1 MNKVSKEVKI
11 GIAFVIAIF
20 LLYYGISF
28 LKGINLFKRSNTYMV
43 VFDNVSGLT
52 QSTPVTLNGFQ
63 VGLVSSMELQP
74 NSADNKVVVY
84 LGMDK
89 GVKIPKGS
97 KLFLDVSV
105 LGSATIIMETNPYTK
120 EYYSSSDTIAGIK
133 KKGMLDAADTM
144 LPQIQQLVP
153 KIDSILSG
161 IQALV
166 NSPALT
172 QSMADINQIT
182 GNLAQS
188 TRQLNAMMG
197 TINKDVPVITGN
209 LNAMSTNL
217 NGLSSQLSQ
226 VDITA
231 TYQSIDA
238 TVKNLENL
246 SNRINSKEGSLGLL
260 LNDRQLYDSIN
271 TTIGNAS
278 LLLKDIRENPSR
290 YINVKVF

>member
-1 MNKVSKEVKI
+1 MDKVSKEVKI

-28 LKGINLFKRSNTYMV
+28 LKGINLFKPSNTYMV
-43 VFDNVSGLT
+43 TFDDISGLT
-52 QSTPVTLNGFQ
+52 QSSPVTLNGFQ
-63 VGLVSSMELQP
+63 VGLVSSMELAS
-74 NSADNKVVVY
+74 NNKVVVF
-84 LGMDK
+84 LAMDK

-97 KLFLDVSV
+97 KMSLDVSV

-120 EYYSSSDTIAGIK
+120 EHYSGTDTIAGIK

-144 LPQIQQLVP
+144 LPQIQELVP
-153 KIDSILSG
+153 KIDSILTG

-172 QSMADINQIT
+172 QSLADVNQIT

-188 TRQLNAMMG
+188 TKQLNTMM
-197 TINKDVPVITGN
+197 TALNKDVPTITGN
-209 LNAMSTNL
+209 LNTMSNNL
-217 NGLSSQLSQ
+217 SGVSSQISQ
-226 VDITA
+226 MDISSTF
-231 TYQSIDA
+231 QSIDA
-238 TVKNLENL
+238 TMKNLENL

-260 LNDRQLYDSIN
+260 LNDRQLYDSLN
-271 TTIGNAS
+271 NTIGNAS
-278 LLLKDIRENPSR
+278 LLLKDIKENPSR